1 VDGDKVENGTED
13 VSVHEYLQ
21 DLVLDSE
28 DVGQFLNEFARFAAK
43 SLSGTEAEILCGVTL
58 LRRKSS
64 ATVASSSEHAKNM
77 DEIQYQ
83 FGDGPC
89 LRAARQ
95 KETIYVADL
104 ESDDRWHDY
113 ADAVLQ
119 HGIRSVLAIPIPLD
133 GEADAGLNLYS
144 HVVDNFDEE
153 AIKAAETFAGQAS
166 KGLSLSVRLTQQAE
180 TAAHLKAAMESRT
193 TIDLAVGIIM
203 GQNRCSQDRAFE
215 ILRSASSSR
224 NVKLRDIAAGIVAST
239 GQSDPATHFDP

>member
-1 VDGDKVENGTED
+1 VDGDNKDYGTED

-28 DVGQFLNEFARFAAK
+28 DVGQFLNEFARFAAR
-43 SLSGTEAEILCGVTL
+43 SLSGAEAEILCGVTL
-58 LRRKSS
+58 LRRKSA

-77 DEIQYQ
+77 DEIQYK

-89 LRAARQ
+89 LRAAR
-95 KETIYVADL
+95 EHRTIYVADL
-104 ESDDRWHDY
+104 KTDDRWHDY
-113 ADAVLQ
+113 AEAVLQ
-119 HGIRSVLAIPIPLD
+119 HGIRSVLAVPIPLD
-133 GEADAGLNLYS
+133 GDVNAGLNLYS

-153 AIKAAETFAGQAS
+153 AIQAAETFAGQAS

-224 NVKLRDIAAGIVAST
+224 NIKLRDIAAGIVAST